1 MSIKIVTDST
11 CDLPREFVEKYDI
24 KVVPLSVNFGDDS
37 YLDGIE
43 ISNKEFYDRLRNSD
57 KLPTT
62 SQVSPGEFVEV
73 FNEILDKDDEVLG
86 IFLAKEFSGTLP
98 SAKIAK
104 DIIKSDKI
112 HLIDSRGV
120 TGALAAVVLAAGDL
134 IQRGL
139 SIENIELRL
148 NEFIRN
154 SESILVIDTLEYLV
168 KGGRISKA
176 QGAIGSVLSVKPV
189 LTIGDGKLDTLAKV
203 RGRKKGIKWMID
215 WVKDNRFDLSD
226 KRVFILDTDDPK
238 FHQDIKDA
246 LLENFEVGEIID
258 IEVGAVVG
266 THGGP
271 GCGGICFINEKI

>member
-11 CDLPREFVEKYDI
+11 CDLPKEFVEKFDI

-43 ISNKEFYDRLRNSD
+43 ISNKEFYDRLRNAD

-86 IFLAKEFSGTLP
+86 IFLAKEFSGTFP

-134 IQRGL
+134 VHRGL

-148 NEFIRN
+148 EEFIRN
-154 SESILVIDTLEYLV
+154 SESVLVIDTLEYLV

>member
-86 IFLAKEFSGTLP
+86 IFLAKEFSGTFP

-215 WVKDNRFDLSD
+215 WVNDNRFDLSD

>member
-11 CDLPREFVEKYDI
+11 CDLPKEFVEKFDI

-73 FNEILDKDDEVLG
+73 FKEILDKDDEVLG
-86 IFLAKEFSGTLP
+86 IFLAKEFSGTFP

-134 IQRGL
+134 VHRGL

-148 NEFIRN
+148 EEFIRN
-154 SESILVIDTLEYLV
+154 SESVLVIDTLEYLV

-266 THGGP
+266 THSGP

>member
-11 CDLPREFVEKYDI
+11 CDLPKELVEKYDI

-73 FNEILDKDDEVLG
+73 FKEILDKDDEVLG
-86 IFLAKEFSGTLP
+86 IFLAKEFSGTFP

-120 TGALAAVVLAAGDL
+120 TGALAAIVLAAGDL
-134 IQRGL
+134 VQRGL

-148 NEFIRN
+148 DEFIRN
-154 SESILVIDTLEYLV
+154 SESVLVIDTLEYLV

-266 THGGP
+266 THSGP

>member
-86 IFLAKEFSGTLP
+86 IFLAKEFSGTFP

-134 IQRGL
+134 IERGL

-148 NEFIRN
+148 DEFIRN

-238 FHQDIKDA
+238 FHQDIKNA
-246 LLENFEVGEIID
+246 LLNNFEVGEIID